1 MKTWS
6 KFIILIALATFLII
20 GAILFIYKPTYTVTL
35 DGQIIG
41 YTENKSKL
49 QEKINN
55 YIENGNGENIAFIE
69 INELPQYKLCFLKK
83 DIQTNDDEIFQTI
96 AEQGTAYYKYYAITV
111 SNEEK
116 YYVSSFEEAESVVS
130 QLKEKNSRNK
140 DSLGIL
146 EKYETQLEE
155 FTDTETCVAQLYQ
168 KVVTVKSTSYSSS
181 VQLGSATNSSGKKIE
196 LGFSLIR
203 PTTGVITS
211 RFGIRSRDNH
221 KGLDI
226 GASKGTP
233 ILAAASGTV
242 IYAGYNSSGYGYHVI
257 ISHGNN
263 VQTLYGHCSSLLVS
277 AGEKVSQGEL
287 IARVGS
293 TGISTGNHLHFE
305 VRVNGVA
312 QDPQNYVY

>member
-1 MKTWS
+1 M
-6 KFIILIALATFLII
+6 ALAGFLIV
-20 GAILFIYKPTYTVTL
+20 GAIVFIYKPTYAVTL
-35 DGQIIG
+35 DKQIIG

-55 YIENGNGENIAFIE
+55 YIENGNGENIAFVE

-96 AEQGTAYYKYYAITV
+96 AEQGTSYYKYYAITV

-116 YYVSSFEEAESVVS
+116 YYVSNFEEAESVVNE
-130 QLKEKNSRNK
+130 LKEKNSKNK

-146 EKYETQLEE
+146 EKYETELED
-155 FTDTETCVAQLYQ
+155 FTDTGTCVAELYE
-168 KVVTVKSTSYSSS
+168 KVVTKKTTSYSSA

-203 PTTGVITS
+203 PTSGVITS

-221 KGLDI
+221 KGIDI
-226 GASKGTP
+226 GASKGTS

-242 IYAGYNSSGYGYHVI
+242 VYAGYNSSGYGNHVI

-263 VQTLYGHCSSLLVS
+263 VQTLYGHCSELLVS
-277 AGEKVSQGEL
+277 VGERVSQGEL